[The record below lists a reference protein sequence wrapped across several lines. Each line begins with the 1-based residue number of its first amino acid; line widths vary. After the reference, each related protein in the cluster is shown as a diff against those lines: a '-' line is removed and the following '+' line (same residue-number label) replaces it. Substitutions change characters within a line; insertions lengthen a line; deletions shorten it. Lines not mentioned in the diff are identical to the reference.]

1 MSIIGITG
9 GIGSGKSTLS
19 AKLREAGFS
28 VYDTDAAARRLQNE
42 NTEIRNNIT
51 AIFGSKSYTDNVLN
65 RSYIA
70 GIVFNQPELLRKL
83 NLIVH
88 PAVRVDFKEWCTR
101 HKKEST
107 LFLECAILFEGEFN
121 KLVDKIILV
130 TAPQSVRIQRVM
142 KRDGVTES
150 QVLQRINNQLSDA
163 DNVSKSDLII
173 DTNVTDIHKLD
184 ISSFLS
190 SLTNE

>member
-1 MSIIGITG
+1 
-9 GIGSGKSTLS
+9 
-19 AKLREAGFS
+19 
-28 VYDTDAAARRLQNE
+28 
-42 NTEIRNNIT
+42 
-51 AIFGSKSYTDNVLN
+51 
-65 RSYIA
+65 
-70 GIVFNQPELLRKL
+70 
-83 NLIVH
+83 
-88 PAVRVDFKEWCTR
+88 
-101 HKKEST
+101 
-107 LFLECAILFEGEFN
+107 LECAILFEGEFN

-163 DNVSKSDLII
+163 DMVSKSDLII
-173 DTNVTDIHKLD
+173 DTNATDIHKLD

>member
-1 MSIIGITG
+1 MIVGITG

-42 NTEIRNNIT
+42 NVEIKNNII
-51 AIFGSKSYTDNVLN
+51 ALFGAEAYTDNVLN

-88 PAVRVDFKEWCTR
+88 PAVRVDFKKWSEQHNSETL
-101 HKKEST
+101 
-107 LFLECAILFEGEFN
+107 LFLECAILFEGEFY

-130 TAPQSVRIQRVM
+130 TAPQSVRIQRVI
-142 KRDGVTES
+142 KRDGVTER
-150 QVLQRINNQLSDA
+150 QVLERINNQLSDA
-163 DNVSKSDLII
+163 EMASKSDLII
-173 DTNVTDIHKLD
+173 DTSVTDIHKFE

-190 SLTNE
+190 SLKNE

>member
-51 AIFGSKSYTDNVLN
+51 ALFGSKSYTDNVLN

-88 PAVRVDFKEWCTR
+88 PAVRVDFKIGR
-101 HKKEST
+101 AH
-107 LFLECAILFEGEFN
+107 
-121 KLVDKIILV
+121 V
-130 TAPQSVRIQRVM
+130 
-142 KRDGVTES
+142 
-150 QVLQRINNQLSDA
+150 
-163 DNVSKSDLII
+163 
-173 DTNVTDIHKLD
+173 
-184 ISSFLS
+184 
-190 SLTNE
+190 